1 VNGPISIASQDGFSG
16 TVTLTCPAKYG
27 AGSCTVNPG
36 SVSSF
41 PATVTLTINGSFF
54 AAGAYALSISGTS
67 GSVVHTLSVP
77 FTIGDYSIS
86 GTQTLSGTPG
96 GQAKANLQ
104 LTSTFSYGGEI
115 NATCDASSLPGAM
128 CTLSPA
134 NPLTLASGGT
144 ISLTA
149 TINVPNDA
157 NANQYNIKIKTQDTT
172 GAPSHNVSVS
182 LMVAQ
187 DFLVTSSTASQTVTA
202 GQTSGAYALRVLPV
216 GSSFNGAVA
225 LTCSSGLPGGAQCIF
240 NPSTPVTPGNSAV
253 DVVMNIS
260 TKANSAHSDMPVK
273 GNFPPPAMW
282 IPLAAIVIGA
292 GVSGNRTPTRIRQ
305 LSGCVVFC
313 LTMLAFVS
321 CAGVSNGGGGGGQ
334 PPPPVSYHI
343 TVTGTSSGTAPD
355 AGQSATVTL
364 VVN

>member
-1 VNGPISIASQDGFSG
+1 
-16 TVTLTCPAKYG
+16 
-27 AGSCTVNPG
+27 
-36 SVSSF
+36 
-41 PATVTLTINGSFF
+41 
-54 AAGAYALSISGTS
+54 
-67 GSVVHTLSVP
+67 VHTLSVP
-77 FTIGDYSIS
+77 FTVGDYSIS
-86 GTQTLSGTPG
+86 GTQTLSANPG
-96 GQAKANLQ
+96 AQAKANLQ
-104 LTSTFSYGGEI
+104 LTSTFSYGGKI

-128 CTLSPA
+128 CTLTPA

-144 ISLTA
+144 MSLTA

-157 NANQYNIKIKTQDTT
+157 SASQYNVKVNTQDRT

-182 LMVAQ
+182 LTVAQ

-225 LTCSSGLPGGAQCIF
+225 LTGGAGLPAGAQCVF
-240 NPSTPVTPGNSAV
+240 NPSTPVTPGNSSV

-260 TKANSAHSDMPVK
+260 TRANSARSDMPAK
-273 GNFPPPAMW
+273 GNFLPPAMW

-292 GVSGNRTPTRIRQ
+292 SASGNRTRTKARQ

-313 LTMLAFVS
+313 LMIMAFVS
-321 CAGVSNGGGGGGQ
+321 CAGVSGGGGGGQ
-334 PPPPVSYHI
+334 PPPPATYHI
-343 TVTGTSSGTAPD
+343 TVTGTSSGTPPD